1 MFVGSLKSMF
11 EDLLACL
18 PEFEYF
24 CTLLKHKGISMTG
37 QKTPTALGTESIGKL
52 LMQYAIP
59 AIIAMTASS
68 LYNMVDSIFIGHG
81 VGTMAISGLAL
92 TFPLMNLAAAFG
104 SLVGV
109 GASTLISV
117 KLGQKD
123 YDTAQ
128 RVLGNVV
135 VLNILLGVAFTVVVM
150 AFLDPI
156 LYFFGGSDQTIGY
169 ARDYMQIILLG
180 NVVTHLYLG
189 LNAVLRSS
197 GHPQEAM
204 YATIATVVINT
215 LLDPLF
221 IYGLGWGIRGAAIAT
236 IVAQIVS
243 LLWQLKLFGNKDELL
258 HFHRG
263 IFRLRRKIVS
273 DSLAIGMSPFLMNL
287 AACFI
292 VILINQGLK
301 EYGGDLAIGA
311 FGIVNRLVFIVVMI
325 VMGLNQGMQPIAGY
339 NFGAKRYDRVNRVLK
354 LTIIYAT
361 GVTTFGFFVGMLMPD
376 LVVGIFT
383 SDRELVDISARGLR
397 IVVMFFPI
405 IGFQMVTANFFQSIG
420 MAGKAIFLSLTR
432 QMMILLPCL
441 LILPRF
447 YGTAGVW
454 YSMPVSD
461 LIASLIAAAMLIW
474 QFRMFREKA

>member
-1 MFVGSLKSMF
+1 M
-11 EDLLACL
+11 A
-18 PEFEYF
+18 
-24 CTLLKHKGISMTG
+24 G
-37 QKTPTALGTESIGKL
+37 QKTPSALGTESIGKL
-52 LMQYAIP
+52 LMQYAVP

-117 KLGQKD
+117 KLGQRD

-128 RVLGNVV
+128 RVLGNVF
-135 VLNILLGVAFTVVVM
+135 VLNMVLGVAFTIIVM
-150 AFLDPI
+150 LFLDPI
-156 LYFFGGSDQTIGY
+156 LYFFGGSDQTVGY

-180 NVVTHLYLG
+180 NAVTHLYLG

-197 GHPQEAM
+197 GHPQKAM

-215 LLDPLF
+215 ILDPVF
-221 IYGLGWGIRGAAIAT
+221 IYGFGWGIRGAAVAT
-236 IVAQIVS
+236 IVAQVIS
-243 LLWQLKLFGNKDELL
+243 LAWQFKLFSNKDELL

-263 IFRLRRKIVS
+263 IFRLKRKIVF

-292 VILINQGLK
+292 VII
-301 EYGGDLAIGA
+301 
-311 FGIVNRLVFIVVMI
+311 IVNRLVFIVVMI

-339 NFGAKRYDRVNRVLK
+339 NFGAKLYGRVNKVLR

-361 GVTTFGFFVGMLMPD
+361 AVTTFGFLVGMLVPD

-383 SDRELVDISARGLR
+383 SDAELTELSVTGLR
-397 IVVMFFPI
+397 ITVMFFPI
-405 IGFQMVTANFFQSIG
+405 IGFQMVTSNFFQSIG

-432 QMMILLPCL
+432 QMLILLPCL
-441 LILPRF
+441 LVLPQF
-447 YGTAGVW
+447 FGVAGVW

-461 LIASLIAAAMLIW
+461 LLASLIALVMLVC
-474 QFRMFREKA
+474 QFRKFRTSPL

>member
-1 MFVGSLKSMF
+1 MGREKS
-11 EDLLACL
+11 
-18 PEFEYF
+18 
-24 CTLLKHKGISMTG
+24 
-37 QKTPTALGTESIGKL
+37 PTALGTEGIGKL
-52 LMQYAIP
+52 LMQYAVP

-104 SLVGV
+104 SLIGV

-117 KLGQKD
+117 RLGQKD

-128 RVLGNVV
+128 RVLGNVI
-135 VLNILLGVAFTVVVM
+135 VLNILLGIAFTVLIM
-150 AFLDPI
+150 IFLDPI
-156 LYFFGGSDQTIGY
+156 LYFFGGSDQTVSY

-197 GHPQEAM
+197 GHPQKAM

-215 LLDPLF
+215 ILDPLF
-221 IYGLGWGIRGAAIAT
+221 IYGFGWGIRGAAIAT
-236 IVAQIVS
+236 ILAQIIS
-243 LLWQLKLFGNKDELL
+243 LIWLLKIFSNQDELL
-258 HFHRG
+258 HFHWG
-263 IFRLRRKIVS
+263 IFRLKRKIVF
-273 DSLAIGMSPFLMNL
+273 DSLAIGLSPFLMNM

-301 EYGGDLAIGA
+301 KHGGDLAIGA
-311 FGIVNRLVFIVVMI
+311 FGIVNRLVFIIVMI

-339 NFGAKRYDRVNRVLK
+339 NFGAKLYDRVNKTLK

-361 GVTTFGFFVGMLMPD
+361 VVTTFGFLVGMLVPE
-376 LVVGIFT
+376 LVVSIFT
-383 SDRELVDISARGLR
+383 TDEELIAISAKGLR

-405 IGFQMVTANFFQSIG
+405 IGFQMVTSNFFQSIG

-432 QMMILLPCL
+432 QMLILIPCL
-441 LILPRF
+441 LILPSF
-447 YGTAGVW
+447 FGVEGVW

-461 LIASLIAAAMLIW
+461 LLASIIAIVMLVVQFRKFNIAAA
-474 QFRMFREKA
+474 QK

>member
-1 MFVGSLKSMF
+1 MV
-11 EDLLACL
+11 
-18 PEFEYF
+18 
-24 CTLLKHKGISMTG
+24 G
-37 QKTPTALGTESIGKL
+37 QKTPTALGTENIGKL
-52 LMQYAIP
+52 LMQYAVP

-109 GASTLISV
+109 GAATLISV
-117 KLGQKD
+117 KLGQID

-128 RVLGNVV
+128 RVLGNVF
-135 VLNILLGVAFTVVVM
+135 VLNILLGVAFTVIVM

-156 LYFFGGSDQTIGY
+156 LYFFGGSDETVGY
-169 ARDYMQIILLG
+169 ARDYMYIILLG
-180 NVVTHLYLG
+180 NTITHLYLG

-197 GHPQEAM
+197 GHPQKAM
-204 YATIATVVINT
+204 YATIATVIINT
-215 LLDPLF
+215 ILDPVF
-221 IYGLGWGIRGAAIAT
+221 IYGFGWGIRGAAIAT
-236 IVAQIVS
+236 IVAQIIS
-243 LLWQLKLFGNKDELL
+243 LMWQLWIFSSKEELL

-263 IFRLRRKIVS
+263 IFRLKRKIVF
-273 DSLAIGMSPFLMNL
+273 DSLAIGMSPFLMNM

-301 EYGGDLAIGA
+301 KYGGDLAIGA
-311 FGIVNRLVFIVVMI
+311 FGIVNRLVFIIVMI

-339 NFGAKRYDRVNRVLK
+339 NFGAKQYERVTKTLK

-361 GVTTFGFFVGMLMPD
+361 GVTTFGFIIGMLFSD
-376 LVVGIFT
+376 TVVGIFT
-383 SDRELVDISARGLR
+383 SDAELIELSAKGLR

-420 MAGKAIFLSLTR
+420 MASKAIFLSLTR
-432 QMMILLPCL
+432 QMVVLLPCL

-447 YGTAGVW
+447 FGAAGVW
-454 YSMPVSD
+454 YSMPISD
-461 LIASLIAAAMLIW
+461 LLASLIAGTMLVW
-474 QFRMFREKA
+474 QFRKFRVQAQGR

>member
-1 MFVGSLKSMF
+1 M
-11 EDLLACL
+11 A
-18 PEFEYF
+18 
-24 CTLLKHKGISMTG
+24 G
-37 QKTPTALGTESIGKL
+37 QKTPTALGTESIGRL
-52 LMQYAIP
+52 LMRYAVP

-68 LYNMVDSIFIGHG
+68 LYNMVDSIFIGQG

-92 TFPLMNLAAAFG
+92 TFPLMNLSAAFG

-117 KLGQKD
+117 RLGQKD

-128 RVLGNVV
+128 RVLGNVF
-135 VLNILLGVAFTVVVM
+135 VLNILLGMVFMIVM
-150 AFLDPI
+150 LAFLEPI
-156 LYFFGGSDQTIGY
+156 LYFFGGSDQTVGY
-169 ARDYMQIILLG
+169 AREYMQIILLG
-180 NVVTHLYLG
+180 NIITHLYLG

-197 GHPQEAM
+197 GHPQKAM
-204 YATIATVVINT
+204 YATVGTVIINT
-215 LLDPLF
+215 ILDPLF
-221 IYGLGWGIRGAAIAT
+221 IYGFGWGIRGAAIAT
-236 IVAQIVS
+236 VLAQ
-243 LLWQLKLFGNKDELL
+243 LLALAWQFKLFGNKDELL

-263 IFRLRRKIVS
+263 IFRLKRKIVF

-301 EYGGDLAIGA
+301 RHGGDLAIGA
-311 FGIVNRLVFIVVMI
+311 YGIVNRLVFIVVMI

-339 NFGAKRYDRVNRVLK
+339 NFGARQYERVNKVLK

-361 GVTTFGFFVGMLMPD
+361 GVTSLGFLVGMLVPD
-376 LVVGIFT
+376 VVVSIFT
-383 SDRELVDISARGLR
+383 SDAELIGLSANGLR

-405 IGFQMVTANFFQSIG
+405 IGFQMVTSNFFQSIG

-432 QMMILLPCL
+432 QMLILLPCL
-441 LILPRF
+441 LILPQF
-447 YGTAGVW
+447 FGVEGVW

-461 LIASLIAAAMLIW
+461 LLASLIALMMLVM
-474 QFRMFREKA
+474 QFRKFKVAAAEGR

>member
-1 MFVGSLKSMF
+1 M
-11 EDLLACL
+11 A
-18 PEFEYF
+18 
-24 CTLLKHKGISMTG
+24 G

-52 LMQYAIP
+52 LMQYAVP

-81 VGTMAISGLAL
+81 VGPMAISGLAL

-109 GASTLISV
+109 GASTLVSV

-135 VLNILLGVAFTVVVM
+135 VLNVLLGLVFTVVVM

-156 LYFFGGSDQTIGY
+156 LYFFGGSDQTVKY

-180 NVVTHLYLG
+180 NIVTHLYLG

-197 GHPQEAM
+197 GHPQKAM
-204 YATIATVVINT
+204 YATIATVVVNT
-215 LLDPLF
+215 ILDPVF
-221 IYGLGWGIRGAAIAT
+221 IYGFGWGIRGAAIAT
-236 IVAQIVS
+236 IVAQVLS
-243 LLWQLKLFGNKDELL
+243 LMWQLKLFSDKEELL

-263 IFRLRRKIVS
+263 IFRLKRKIVL

-287 AACFI
+287 AGCMV
-292 VILINQGLK
+292 VILINQGLQ

-311 FGIVNRLVFIVVMI
+311 YGIVNRLVFIIVMI
-325 VMGLNQGMQPIAGY
+325 VIGLNQGMQPIAGY
-339 NFGAKRYDRVNRVLK
+339 NFGARFYKRVDKVLK
-354 LTIIYAT
+354 VTIAYAT
-361 GVTTFGFFVGMLMPD
+361 AVTSFGFLVGMLIPD
-376 LVVGIFT
+376 LVVSIFT
-383 SDRELVDISARGLR
+383 TDEELIALSARGLR

-405 IGFQMVTANFFQSIG
+405 IGFQMVTSNFFQSIG

-432 QMMILLPCL
+432 QVLILIPCL

-447 YGTAGVW
+447 YGAAGVW

-461 LIASLIAAAMLIW
+461 ALASLIALVMLLA
-474 QFRMFREKA
+474 QFRKFKVAA

>member
-1 MFVGSLKSMF
+1 M
-11 EDLLACL
+11 A
-18 PEFEYF
+18 
-24 CTLLKHKGISMTG
+24 G
-37 QKTPTALGTESIGKL
+37 QKTPTALGTESIGRL
-52 LMQYAIP
+52 LMQYAVP

-68 LYNMVDSIFIGHG
+68 LYNMVDSIFIGQG

-92 TFPLMNLAAAFG
+92 TFPLMNLSAAFG

-117 KLGQKD
+117 RLGQKD

-128 RVLGNVV
+128 RVLGNVF
-135 VLNILLGVAFTVVVM
+135 VLNILLGMVFMIVM
-150 AFLDPI
+150 LAFLEPI
-156 LYFFGGSDQTIGY
+156 LYFFGGSDQTVGY
-169 ARDYMQIILLG
+169 AREYMQIILLG
-180 NVVTHLYLG
+180 NIITHLYLG

-197 GHPQEAM
+197 GHPQKAM
-204 YATIATVVINT
+204 YATVGTVIINT
-215 LLDPLF
+215 ILDPLF
-221 IYGLGWGIRGAAIAT
+221 IYGFGWGIRGAAIAT
-236 IVAQIVS
+236 VLAQ
-243 LLWQLKLFGNKDELL
+243 LLALAWQFKLFGNKDELL

-263 IFRLRRKIVS
+263 IFRLKREIVF

-301 EYGGDLAIGA
+301 RHGGDLAIGA
-311 FGIVNRLVFIVVMI
+311 YGIVNRLVFIVVMI

-339 NFGAKRYDRVNRVLK
+339 NFGARQYERVNKVLK

-361 GVTTFGFFVGMLMPD
+361 GVTSLGFLVGMLVPD
-376 LVVGIFT
+376 VVVSIFT
-383 SDRELVDISARGLR
+383 SDAELIGLSANGLR

-405 IGFQMVTANFFQSIG
+405 IGFQMVTSNFFQSIG

-432 QMMILLPCL
+432 QMLILLPCL
-441 LILPRF
+441 LILPQF
-447 YGTAGVW
+447 FGVEGVW

-461 LIASLIAAAMLIW
+461 LLASLIALMMLVM
-474 QFRMFREKA
+474 QFRKFKVAAAEGR

>member
-1 MFVGSLKSMF
+1 M
-11 EDLLACL
+11 A
-18 PEFEYF
+18 
-24 CTLLKHKGISMTG
+24 G

-52 LMQYAIP
+52 LMQYAVP

-117 KLGQKD
+117 KLGQRD

-128 RVLGNVV
+128 RVLGNVF
-135 VLNILLGVAFTVVVM
+135 VLNILLGLAFTLVVM

-156 LYFFGGSDQTIGY
+156 LYFFGGSDQTVGY

-180 NVVTHLYLG
+180 NAVTHLYLG

-197 GHPQEAM
+197 GHPQKAM

-215 LLDPLF
+215 VLDPVF
-221 IYGLGWGIRGAAIAT
+221 IYGFGWGIRGAAIAT
-236 IVAQIVS
+236 IVAQVIS
-243 LLWQLKLFGNKDELL
+243 LAWQFKLFSNKEELL

-263 IFRLRRKIVS
+263 IFRLKRKIVF

-339 NFGAKRYDRVNRVLK
+339 NFGAKLYERVNKVLK

-361 GVTTFGFFVGMLMPD
+361 VVTTFGFLVGMLVPD

-383 SDRELVDISARGLR
+383 SDAELIDISARGLR

-405 IGFQMVTANFFQSIG
+405 IGFQMVTSNFFQSIG

-432 QMMILLPCL
+432 QILILLPCL

-447 YGTAGVW
+447 FGVAGVW

-461 LIASLIAAAMLIW
+461 VLASLIALVMLVM
-474 QFRMFREKA
+474 QFRKFKAAAAQVR

>member
-1 MFVGSLKSMF
+1 M
-11 EDLLACL
+11 A
-18 PEFEYF
+18 
-24 CTLLKHKGISMTG
+24 G
-37 QKTPTALGTESIGKL
+37 QKTPSALGTESIGKL
-52 LMQYAIP
+52 LMQYAVP

-117 KLGQKD
+117 KLGQRD

-128 RVLGNVV
+128 RVLGNVF
-135 VLNILLGVAFTVVVM
+135 VLNMVLGVAFTIIVM
-150 AFLDPI
+150 LFLDPI
-156 LYFFGGSDQTIGY
+156 LYFFGGSDQTVGY

-180 NVVTHLYLG
+180 NAVTHLYLG

-197 GHPQEAM
+197 GHPQKAM

-215 LLDPLF
+215 ILDPVF
-221 IYGLGWGIRGAAIAT
+221 IYGFGWGIRGAAVAT
-236 IVAQIVS
+236 IVAQVIS
-243 LLWQLKLFGNKDELL
+243 LTWQFKLFSNKDELL

-263 IFRLRRKIVS
+263 IFRLKRKIVF

-292 VILINQGLK
+292 VIIINQGLK
-301 EYGGDLAIGA
+301 KYGGDLAIGA

-339 NFGAKRYDRVNRVLK
+339 NFGSKLYGRVNKVLR

-361 GVTTFGFFVGMLMPD
+361 AVTTFGFLVGMLVPD

-383 SDRELVDISARGLR
+383 SDAELTELSVTGLR
-397 IVVMFFPI
+397 ITVMFFPI
-405 IGFQMVTANFFQSIG
+405 IGFQMVTSNFFQSIG

-432 QMMILLPCL
+432 QMLILLPCL
-441 LILPRF
+441 LVLPQF
-447 YGTAGVW
+447 FGVAGVW

-461 LIASLIAAAMLIW
+461 LLASLIALVMLVC
-474 QFRMFREKA
+474 QFRKFRTSPL

>member
-1 MFVGSLKSMF
+1 MV
-11 EDLLACL
+11 
-18 PEFEYF
+18 
-24 CTLLKHKGISMTG
+24 G
-37 QKTPTALGTESIGKL
+37 QKTPTALGTENIGKL
-52 LMQYAIP
+52 LMQYAVP

-92 TFPLMNLAAAFG
+92 SFPLMNLAAAFG

-109 GASTLISV
+109 GAATLISV

-128 RVLGNVV
+128 RVLGNVF
-135 VLNILLGVAFTVVVM
+135 VLNILLGVAFTVIVM

-156 LYFFGGSDQTIGY
+156 LYFFGGSDETVGY
-169 ARDYMQIILLG
+169 ARDYMYIILLG
-180 NVVTHLYLG
+180 NTITHLYLG

-197 GHPQEAM
+197 GHPQKAM
-204 YATIATVVINT
+204 YATIATVIINT
-215 LLDPLF
+215 ILDPVF
-221 IYGLGWGIRGAAIAT
+221 IYGFGWGIRGAAIAT
-236 IVAQIVS
+236 IVAQIIS
-243 LLWQLKLFGNKDELL
+243 LMWQLWIFSSKEELL

-263 IFRLRRKIVS
+263 IFRLKRKIVF
-273 DSLAIGMSPFLMNL
+273 DSLAIGMSPFLMNM

-301 EYGGDLAIGA
+301 KYGGDLAIGA
-311 FGIVNRLVFIVVMI
+311 FGIVNRLVFIIVMI

-339 NFGAKRYDRVNRVLK
+339 NFGAKQYERVTKTLK

-361 GVTTFGFFVGMLMPD
+361 GVTTFGFIIGMLFSD
-376 LVVGIFT
+376 TVVGIFT
-383 SDRELVDISARGLR
+383 SDAELIELSAKGLR

-420 MAGKAIFLSLTR
+420 MASKAIFLSLTR
-432 QMMILLPCL
+432 QM
-441 LILPRF
+441 
-447 YGTAGVW
+447 V
-454 YSMPVSD
+454 V
-461 LIASLIAAAMLIW
+461 
-474 QFRMFREKA
+474 

>member
-1 MFVGSLKSMF
+1 M
-11 EDLLACL
+11 A
-18 PEFEYF
+18 
-24 CTLLKHKGISMTG
+24 G

-52 LMQYAIP
+52 LMQYAVP

-81 VGTMAISGLAL
+81 VGPMAISGLAL

-109 GASTLISV
+109 GASTLVSV

-135 VLNILLGVAFTVVVM
+135 VLNVLLGLVFTVVVM

-156 LYFFGGSDQTIGY
+156 LYFFGGSDQTVKY

-180 NVVTHLYLG
+180 NIVTHLYLG

-197 GHPQEAM
+197 GHPQKAM
-204 YATIATVVINT
+204 YATIATVVVNT
-215 LLDPLF
+215 ILDPVF
-221 IYGLGWGIRGAAIAT
+221 IYGFGWGIRGAAIAT
-236 IVAQIVS
+236 IVAQVLS
-243 LLWQLKLFGNKDELL
+243 LMWQLKLFSDKEELL

-263 IFRLRRKIVS
+263 IFRLKRKIVL

-287 AACFI
+287 AGCMV
-292 VILINQGLK
+292 VILINQGLQ
-301 EYGGDLAIGA
+301 EHGGDLAIGA
-311 FGIVNRLVFIVVMI
+311 YGIVNRLVFIVVMI
-325 VMGLNQGMQPIAGY
+325 VIGLNQGMQPIAGY
-339 NFGAKRYDRVNRVLK
+339 NFGARLYKRVDKVLK
-354 LTIIYAT
+354 VTIAYAT
-361 GVTTFGFFVGMLMPD
+361 AVTSFGFLVGMLIPD
-376 LVVGIFT
+376 LVVSIFT
-383 SDRELVDISARGLR
+383 TDEELIALSARGLR
-397 IVVMFFPI
+397 ITVLFFPI
-405 IGFQMVTANFFQSIG
+405 IGFQMVTSNFFQSIG

-432 QMMILLPCL
+432 QVLILIPCL

-447 YGTAGVW
+447 YGAAGVW

-461 LIASLIAAAMLIW
+461 ALASLIALVMLLA
-474 QFRMFREKA
+474 QFRKFKVEAGG

>member
-1 MFVGSLKSMF
+1 M
-11 EDLLACL
+11 A
-18 PEFEYF
+18 
-24 CTLLKHKGISMTG
+24 G
-37 QKTPTALGTESIGKL
+37 QKTPSALGTESIGKL
-52 LMQYAIP
+52 LMQYAVP

-117 KLGQKD
+117 KLGQRD

-128 RVLGNVV
+128 RVLGNVF
-135 VLNILLGVAFTVVVM
+135 VLNMVLGVAFTIIVM
-150 AFLDPI
+150 LFLDPI
-156 LYFFGGSDQTIGY
+156 LYFFGGSDQTVGY

-180 NVVTHLYLG
+180 NAVTHLYLG

-197 GHPQEAM
+197 GHPQKAM

-215 LLDPLF
+215 ILDPVF
-221 IYGLGWGIRGAAIAT
+221 IYGFGWGIRGAAVAT
-236 IVAQIVS
+236 IVAQVIS
-243 LLWQLKLFGNKDELL
+243 LTWQFKLFSNKDELL

-263 IFRLRRKIVS
+263 IFRLKRKIVF

-292 VILINQGLK
+292 VIIINQGLK
-301 EYGGDLAIGA
+301 KYGGDLAIGA

-339 NFGAKRYDRVNRVLK
+339 NFGAKLYGRVNKVLR
-354 LTIIYAT
+354 LTRIYAT
-361 GVTTFGFFVGMLMPD
+361 AVTTFGFLVGMLVPD

-383 SDRELVDISARGLR
+383 SDAELTELSVTGLR
-397 IVVMFFPI
+397 ITVMFFPI
-405 IGFQMVTANFFQSIG
+405 IGFQMVTSNFFQSIG

-432 QMMILLPCL
+432 QMLILLPCL
-441 LILPRF
+441 LVLPQF
-447 YGTAGVW
+447 FGVAGVW

-461 LIASLIAAAMLIW
+461 LLASLIALVMLVC
-474 QFRMFREKA
+474 QFRKFRTSPL

>member
-1 MFVGSLKSMF
+1 M
-11 EDLLACL
+11 A
-18 PEFEYF
+18 
-24 CTLLKHKGISMTG
+24 G
-37 QKTPTALGTESIGKL
+37 QKTPSALRTESIGKL
-52 LMQYAIP
+52 LMQYAVP

-117 KLGQKD
+117 KLGQRD

-128 RVLGNVV
+128 RVLGNVF
-135 VLNILLGVAFTVVVM
+135 VLNMVLGVAFTIIVM
-150 AFLDPI
+150 LFLDPI
-156 LYFFGGSDQTIGY
+156 LYFFGGSDQTVGY

-180 NVVTHLYLG
+180 NAVTHLYLG

-197 GHPQEAM
+197 GHPQKAM

-215 LLDPLF
+215 ILDPVF
-221 IYGLGWGIRGAAIAT
+221 IYGFGWGIRGAAVAT
-236 IVAQIVS
+236 IVAQVIS
-243 LLWQLKLFGNKDELL
+243 LTWQFKLFSNKDELL

-263 IFRLRRKIVS
+263 IFRLKRKIVF

-292 VILINQGLK
+292 VIIINQGLK
-301 EYGGDLAIGA
+301 KYGGDLA

-339 NFGAKRYDRVNRVLK
+339 NFGAKLYGRVNKVLR

-361 GVTTFGFFVGMLMPD
+361 AVTTFGFLVGMLVPD

-383 SDRELVDISARGLR
+383 SDAELTELSVTGLR
-397 IVVMFFPI
+397 ITVMFFPI
-405 IGFQMVTANFFQSIG
+405 IGFQMVTSNFFQSIG

-432 QMMILLPCL
+432 QMLILLPCL
-441 LILPRF
+441 LVLPQF
-447 YGTAGVW
+447 FGVAGVW

-461 LIASLIAAAMLIW
+461 LLASLIALVMLVC
-474 QFRMFREKA
+474 QFRKFRTSPL